1 MSGDGRVSPFLKRI
15 DRQSERERRT
25 NAMGGGLSLIGM
37 VAVLAVVAVVVIC
50 LIAAKKR

>member
-15 DRQSERERRT
+15 DIQSERERRT
-25 NAMGGGLSLIGM
+25 NTMGSLIGM

-50 LIAAKKR
+50 LIAVKKR